1 MRSYTGRPKFV
12 LVRANET
19 NGMTAANRETPEEQI
34 RVLMKDRVR
43 ALCGRDI
50 HASTSRLAHGV
61 LSFGTVKPLRYGA
74 SDAIR
79 RRLAEWLSSF
89 QGPIAYE
96 VAILRIALADDV
108 AFCHSLNRGSAT
120 RTDGARI
127 DKWWFATVCFCKTDG
142 NWAITHEH
150 SSAAFDVKSCRRSLD
165 VYALDV

>member
-1 MRSYTGRPKFV
+1 LEEQLMHSYTGRPKFA
-12 LVRANET
+12 LVRASET
-19 NGMTAANRETPEEQI
+19 NGMTAANSETPEEQI

-43 ALCGRDI
+43 ALCGRDL
-50 HASTSRLAHGV
+50 HAPTSRLAPGI
-61 LSFGTVKPLRYGA
+61 LSFDTVKPRRYSA
-74 SDAIR
+74 SDAITK
-79 RRLAEWLSSF
+79 RLAEWLSSF

-108 AFCHSLNRGSAT
+108 AFCHSLNWGSAT

-150 SSAAFDVKSCRRSLD
+150 SSAAFDVNGCRGLLD
-165 VYALDV
+165 V

>member
-1 MRSYTGRPKFV
+1 MHSCTGRPKFA
-12 LVRANET
+12 LVSSNET
-19 NGMTAANRETPEEQI
+19 NGLAAANSEATEEQI

-43 ALCGRDI
+43 ALFGRDI
-50 HASTSRLAHGV
+50 HASTSHLAPDV
-61 LSFGTVKPLRYGA
+61 LSFDAVNPLRYTA

-79 RRLAEWLSSF
+79 RRLAEWFSSF

-142 NWAITHEH
+142 HWAITHEH
-150 SSAAFDVKSCRRSLD
+150 SSVAFDLDGCRRSLD
-165 VYALDV
+165 V

>member
-1 MRSYTGRPKFV
+1 MHSYTGRPKFA

-19 NGMTAANRETPEEQI
+19 NGMTAANSEAPEEQI

-43 ALCGRDI
+43 ALCGTDI
-50 HASTSRLAHGV
+50 HASTSRLAPGV
-61 LSFGTVKPLRYGA
+61 LSFDAVNPLRYSA

-79 RRLAEWLSSF
+79 RRLAEWFSSF

-108 AFCHSLNRGSAT
+108 AFCYSLNRGIAT

-150 SSAAFDVKSCRRSLD
+150 SSVAFDLNSCRRSLH
-165 VYALDV
+165 V